1 MSDKLEKYFVEE
13 ISLHNMKDPLE
24 ILNWYRNLYYKE
36 ASNTERGIVANAI
49 NDLIVKYKSETSQ
62 CHKSKEKDEYWGYW
76 IKCECGYDMNTSGA
90 EFCGGCGK
98 KINVVGTMDFYPDF

>member
-49 NDLIVKYKSETSQ
+49 NDLIVKYKPEVSP
-62 CHKSKEKDEYWGYW
+62 CD
-76 IKCECGYDMNTSGA
+76 KCANNPKN
-90 EFCGGCGK
+90 GGNGICNC
-98 KINVVGTMDFYPDF
+98 ILGTPIIS